1 MIFQYIFFPSWY
13 PLNLCWDR
21 DPLGMKTN
29 PDVNYFEPIKKNN

>member
-1 MIFQYIFFPSWY
+1 MIFQYVFFPSWY
-13 PLNLCWDR
+13 PLNLCW